1 MVTNKNSVAVR
12 YGWRRLLCMASGGF
26 TALCVAAETL
36 LWSLTVLGVSTP
48 ESALHTVKT
57 YILGNSSY
65 KISAFVLAAL
75 TAFLMLRYSRISNE
89 GKGFRLVAV
98 SLLVRES
105 ALVLTALASMALG
118 YFGISGGI
126 DPLISPDGYLIRM
139 IEPLLNVISDAVVLV
154 FSVVYLCAYLAAVRA
169 DEGSDKA

>member
-12 YGWRRLLCMASGGF
+12 CGWRRLLCMASGGF

-48 ESALHTVKT
+48 ESALHTVNT
-57 YILGNSSY
+57 HVLGSGGY
-65 KISAFVLAAL
+65 KIAAFILAAL
-75 TAFLMLRYSRISNE
+75 TVFLALRYSRISEE
-89 GKGFRLVAV
+89 GKGFRIAAVA
-98 SLLVRES
+98 LAVRECTLAFT
-105 ALVLTALASMALG
+105 ALVSFTLDLL
-118 YFGISGGI
+118 GISGGV

-139 IEPLLNVISDAVVLV
+139 VDPLLNVISNAVVLV

-169 DEGSDKA
+169 DEA